1 MGLAIVKRLGE
12 LLGHRVEVRSISGK
26 GTRFFIEVPVAMVET
41 VATEAEVR
49 A

>member
-1 MGLAIVKRLGE
+1 LSEHSGRI
-12 LLGHRVEVRSISGK
+12 RVEDNRPA
-26 GTRFFIEVPVAMVET
+26 GTRFFIEVPVAMAEP